1 MYCDCTYVNTCQSES
16 WILKFSIFFPMFTKI
31 LPKLSKIS
39 LVLSF
44 VDVELFLAIEIKSFP
59 ILIIVILEFFH
70 SSFAD
75 FNSDN
80 PSDILPFMKFW
91 EADERCE
98 STEVKFSCDLT
109 SLINWLKLI

>member
-1 MYCDCTYVNTCQSES
+1 MFFVIFFLKGISDSTYIDILIQLENC
-16 WILKFSIFFPMFTKI
+16 ILKFSIFFPMFIKI

-44 VDVELFLAIEIKSFP
+44 VEVELFLAIEIKSLP

-80 PSDILPFMKFW
+80 PFDILPFTKF
-91 EADERCE
+91 
-98 STEVKFSCDLT
+98 
-109 SLINWLKLI
+109 